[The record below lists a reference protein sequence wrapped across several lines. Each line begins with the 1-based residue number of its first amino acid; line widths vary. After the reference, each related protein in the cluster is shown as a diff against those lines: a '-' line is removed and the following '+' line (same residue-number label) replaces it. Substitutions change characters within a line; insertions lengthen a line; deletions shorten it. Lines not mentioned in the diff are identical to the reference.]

1 MQRYRK
7 LQIAKSKL
15 TTELDLIEFVDK
27 ARQMHFLKRVSMNV
41 RQRASLSYFRRYTI
55 KGEDFQRLVVNAARK
70 SYVKTSRVAAERV
83 VEECIPDEDMIDRRI
98 VYEMTGRRLDHND
111 FRDESSDEVEAG
123 GDIVISDVDPSLDI
137 DTAFG
142 YGTMTINYD

>member
-1 MQRYRK
+1 M
-7 LQIAKSKL
+7 
-15 TTELDLIEFVDK
+15 
-27 ARQMHFLKRVSMNV
+27 
-41 RQRASLSYFRRYTI
+41 
-55 KGEDFQRLVVNAARK
+55 
-70 SYVKTSRVAAERV
+70 AAERV

>member
-1 MQRYRK
+1 M
-7 LQIAKSKL
+7 
-15 TTELDLIEFVDK
+15 
-27 ARQMHFLKRVSMNV
+27 
-41 RQRASLSYFRRYTI
+41 
-55 KGEDFQRLVVNAARK
+55 
-70 SYVKTSRVAAERV
+70 
-83 VEECIPDEDMIDRRI
+83 VEECIPDEDMVDRRI